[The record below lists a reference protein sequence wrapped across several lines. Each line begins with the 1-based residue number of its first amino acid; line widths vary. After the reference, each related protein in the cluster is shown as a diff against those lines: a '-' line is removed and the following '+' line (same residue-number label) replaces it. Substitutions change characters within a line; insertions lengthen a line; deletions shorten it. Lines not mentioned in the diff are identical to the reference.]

1 MEFIQL
7 KDQRSKETFLEQVW
21 SILESSYRRVPGG
34 LHFASPAEL
43 IATTDEWHLIIKN
56 QQVQALTLHKYK
68 RGLKLVALAKARTP
82 EARLALTQLVN
93 YALRHGWMELSDKAE
108 SFVMREC
115 EGHRFMINASLATR
129 LLNKVIL
136 PSASDTFHYQR
147 TIMRTLKTKLLL
159 GTPDMSLAA

>member
-7 KDQRSKETFLEQVW
+7 KDQDSKEVFLEQVW
-21 SILESSYRRVPGG
+21 RLLESSYRRVPGG

-43 IATTDEWHLIIKN
+43 VATTDEWHLIVKN

-82 EARLALTQLVN
+82 DAHIALTQLVN
-93 YALRHGWMELSDKAE
+93 YAPRHGWMELSGKAE

-115 EGHRFMINASLATR
+115 EGHRFMISANLASR
-129 LLNKVIL
+129 LLNKTIL
-136 PSASDTFHYQR
+136 PSDSDSFHYKR
-147 TIMRTLKTKLLL
+147 TIMHTLKTKLLL
-159 GTPDMSLAA
+159 GTPDMSFAA